1 MYWQLIFNK
10 GDIDIMNQIEP
21 NSNGLTNKRHL
32 FVEHWDKYVY
42 EKDGTTIELHRKI
55 YKLNEVNEVL
65 GKQY

>member
-42 EKDGTTIELHRKI
+42 EKDGTTIEL
-55 YKLNEVNEVL
+55 
-65 GKQY
+65 